1 MKMEKK
7 HGLIHQIYS
16 VPALIRQQYEDLEPK
31 IRTALSTIEIFS
43 FTKVIITGCGDS
55 YASALAVK
63 DAFRD
68 LTGLDVEALAAV
80 DLSRTLT
87 NEVFGKMPNNP
98 LVIAVSNSGK
108 VVRTNEAV
116 IRATTHG
123 AFSLVV
129 TGNPES
135 SLAKSASR
143 VLDLEVPPFE
153 AAPGTRSY
161 VVSLI
166 ALILLAI
173 RIGEVRCRYTMDCAM
188 AMRYDILKQA
198 DELEKLLPGIDGKM
212 KNLADKWQNMDA
224 YDFVGTGM
232 EFGTA
237 WYMHAKILEQLGK
250 YSFYSDNEDW
260 LHTNLFLRKNESTAT
275 IVLADDR
282 NPAFGRTQELVSYAK
297 SLKRP
302 LLVLGSIDGE
312 LCSIG
317 VPRTDFYMNSCLTQ
331 FVPVSILANYIADL
345 IDEEDG
351 RGCKDV
357 WSIAEDAKCIV
368 QSEVVIL

>member
-1 MKMEKK
+1 MKKN

-16 VPALIRQQYEDLEPK
+16 LPTLIRQQYEDLEPK
-31 IRTALSTIEIFS
+31 IRMALSTPEIFS

-68 LTGLDVEALAAV
+68 LTGLDVEALTAV

-87 NEVFGKMPNNP
+87 NEAFGKRPNNP

-116 IRATTHG
+116 MRATSHG

-135 SLAKSASR
+135 NLARNASR
-143 VLDLEVPPFE
+143 VLDLAVPPFE
-153 AAPGTRSY
+153 NAPGTRSY

-166 ALILLAI
+166 ALLLLAI
-173 RIGEVRCRYTMDCAM
+173 RIGEVRCRYTMDHAM

-198 DELEKLLPGIDGKM
+198 DELESLLPEIDEKM
-212 KNLADKWQNMDA
+212 KNLAEEWRDMDA

-237 WYMHAKILEQLGK
+237 WYLHAKVLEQLGK

-260 LHTNLFLRKNESTAT
+260 LHTNLFLRKNKSTAA
-275 IVLADDR
+275 IISADDR
-282 NPAFGRTQELVSYAK
+282 NPAFGRTQELVGYAK
-297 SLKRP
+297 LLERP
-302 LLVLGSIDGE
+302 LLVLGTIDGE
-312 LCSIG
+312 ATSIK
-317 VPRTDFYMNSCLTQ
+317 VPKTDFYMTSCLTQ
-331 FVPVSILANYIADL
+331 FVPVSILVNYIADL
-345 IDEEDG
+345 IGEEDG
-351 RGCKDV
+351 RGCRDV
-357 WSIAEDAKCIV
+357 WSIAKEAKCIV
-368 QSEVVIL
+368 HSKVVIL